1 MSLLGLDVSTTGC
14 RSVIFNEDGQIISQA
29 YREYPE
35 IYPRPGWVEMDP
47 VRIWAAVR
55 EIIRESAAKAARDPV
70 KALCASIL
78 GVAVTPLAKDGTPLY
93 NSLTAVDGRC
103 VKQAQE
109 LEGKLGKEGVFQ
121 ATGACVSP
129 AWSINKIM
137 WIKEN
142 EPGIY
147 KKAWK
152 FVLYEDY
159 IFYKLGL
166 EPTISHS
173 LAGLTMAFDSKNRR
187 WSDTVLDAAGVDKA
201 LLSKPI
207 PSGEVVGVIPD
218 AVADDLGLPHGVKAV
233 TGGFDQAMSALGG
246 GLVRSGSS
254 TLCFGTIE
262 CVTTAFPKFTSD
274 PTLLKYNHPQY
285 CHVIKDQYI
294 TIGFCFTAGALLKW
308 YRDNIAAEEVRRAK
322 EKNLDVFRMMIE
334 ESIDE
339 PARTLALPHFIGA
352 GTPSMDS
359 RSRGAFVGMSLG
371 TSRAEIVKCMLDS
384 LSYETRL
391 NIETVEAAGIP
402 VGNLNLFGGGARND
416 KLPQVK
422 ADILEKEIRA
432 LAITETGALAA
443 ALLAGHAI
451 GVYDDIETA
460 VDRLI
465 KPRKVFTPSGKHRDQ
480 YRALYGIYKDLYP
493 ALKGINERLASL

>member
-14 RSVIFNEDGQIISQA
+14 RSVIFNEGGEVLAQA

-47 VRIWAAVR
+47 ARIWSAIKEV
-55 EIIRESAAKAARDPV
+55 IRESAAKVTQDKV
-70 KALCASIL
+70 KALCCSIL
-78 GVAVTPLAKDGTPLY
+78 GVAVTPIAKDGTPLY

-103 VKQAQE
+103 VKQAAA
-109 LEGKLGKEGVFQ
+109 LEQRLGKEGIFR

-142 EPGIY
+142 EPEVY
-147 KKAWK
+147 KRAWK
-152 FVLYEDY
+152 FVLYED
-159 IFYKLGL
+159 FVLHRLGL

-173 LAGLTMAFDSKNRR
+173 LAGLTMAFDSKNRK
-187 WSDTVLDAAGVDKA
+187 WSKLILEAAGVDER

-207 PSGEVVGVIPD
+207 ASGQIVGEISD
-218 AVADDLGLPHGVKAV
+218 SVADELGLPRKTKAV

-246 GLVRSGSS
+246 GLVREGSS

-262 CVTTAFPKFTSD
+262 CVTTSFSKFNSD
-274 PTLLKYNHPQY
+274 PALLKHNHPLY

-308 YRDNIAAEEVRRAK
+308 YRDNLAADEVRRAK
-322 EKNLDVFRMMIE
+322 ENNLDVFRMMIE

-339 PARTLALPHFIGA
+339 PSRILTLPHFIGS
-352 GTPSMDS
+352 GTPYMDS
-359 RSRGAFVGMSLG
+359 TSKGAFVGMSLA
-371 TSRAEIVKCMLDS
+371 SRRADLVKSMLDS
-384 LSYETRL
+384 ISYETKL
-391 NIETVEAAGIP
+391 NIETVEVAGIK
-402 VGNLNLFGGGARND
+402 VGKLNLFGGGARND

-422 ADILEKEIRA
+422 ADILEREIRA
-432 LAITETGALAA
+432 LTITETGAFAA
-443 ALLAGHAI
+443 ALLAGQAI
-451 GVYDDIETA
+451 GVYTDLETT
-460 VDRLI
+460 VDQLI
-465 KPRKVFTPSGKHRDQ
+465 KPRKVFSPSAKNRDL
-480 YRALYGIYKDLYP
+480 YRSLYGIYKELYP
-493 ALKGINERLASL
+493 ALKDIHSRLSSC